1 MRVAATRRLGRPALG
16 RAFCRRSAR
25 RGPARASTRAARHPC
40 WEGAGATCGAR
51 APGPPVWPVKKPR
64 ASLRTGHGKGPQQSV
79 PQPPPPAQDRPRAP
93 RMPGRRQ
100 GQQQGGEPRGGA
112 GRVIMAPKRRRDSP
126 AIDGMRIRHN
136 ARPRTGQGASRRAP
150 RRGWRSRATTS
161 GSRFSKTRQ
170 KPARKAGRKERG
182 EATTKD
188 GETRTGGKKVKKSKR
203 AGHVK
208 YPEPIG
214 MCPLCG
220 PWPGR
225 MQGPIRGG
233 GGRPSSPPPPCGR
246 MSGRHAQGPELVKAG
261 RAERAAGA
269 EQGTWDGRV
278 G

>member
-1 MRVAATRRLGRPALG
+1 MAL
-16 RAFCRRSAR
+16 
-25 RGPARASTRAARHPC
+25 
-40 WEGAGATCGAR
+40 
-51 APGPPVWPVKKPR
+51 
-64 ASLRTGHGKGPQQSV
+64 
-79 PQPPPPAQDRPRAP
+79 
-93 RMPGRRQ
+93 
-100 GQQQGGEPRGGA
+100 
-112 GRVIMAPKRRRDSP
+112 KRRRDSP

-182 EATTKD
+182 ETTTKD
-188 GETRTGGKKVKKSKR
+188 GETRTGGEKAKKSER

-233 GGRPSSPPPPCGR
+233 GGRPSPPPPPCGR

-269 EQGTWDGRV
+269 GQGTWNGGEVERGRAGHRQPLGAAARTEDAAAAALPPATSDSALRLPPPLWPAPPMTSARACAAV
-278 G
+278 ESGRPRQRRAFACPQRAAQLRWLGIRAIAAACAP